1 MIMRCKI
8 TKICMILVNIFLI
21 PLKPLK
27 KLLSSIKLSRVRRKL
42 EMDKFF
48 LGLIKMQ
55 ILSDYLLDYQA
66 IKRGDPII

>member
-8 TKICMILVNIFLI
+8 TKKCMILVNFFLI

-27 KLLSSIKLSRVRRKL
+27 KLLSSIKLSRVRRKS

-55 ILSDYLLDYQA
+55 ILSDYLLDY
-66 IKRGDPII
+66 